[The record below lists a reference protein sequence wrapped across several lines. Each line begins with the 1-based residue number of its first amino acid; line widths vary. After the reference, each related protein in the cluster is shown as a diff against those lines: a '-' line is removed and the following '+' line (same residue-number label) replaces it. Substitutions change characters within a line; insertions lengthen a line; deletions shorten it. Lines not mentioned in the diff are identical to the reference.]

1 MGSIFR
7 FGVERFSLFLLVIK
21 VKKIVFTSATVNMH
35 EKARRKCFAST
46 DMYSK

>member
-7 FGVERFSLFLLVIK
+7 FGVEHFPLFLLVIK
-21 VKKIVFTSATVNMH
+21 VKIVFTSDAVNMH